1 MAEID
6 MTAPTVAPVAGEY
19 GVDRQGAAHG
29 PFVPREGGHG
39 SGWYPLGIDPHIV
52 GLTWTAGGA
61 YYADKAP
68 NALDIIAIIS
78 APDSVEPDATQ
89 ETGVVV
95 EVIHETVRVT
105 HHDGAAF
112 VEIAK
117 GPEDGEAGTFTV
129 HDSESFVQ
137 MTPAAAV
144 AIARAILR
152 MAGESK

>member
-6 MTAPTVAPVAGEY
+6 MTAPTVAPVEGEY
-19 GVDRQGAAHG
+19 GVDREGTTWG
-29 PFVPREGGHG
+29 PFVARFSIGCY
-39 SGWYPLGIDPHIV
+39 YPFGIDPHEP
-52 GLTWTAGGA
+52 GMAWTADGKFLRNGGP
-61 YYADKAP
+61 DHR
-68 NALDIIAIIS
+68 DIIAIIS
-78 APDSVEPDATQ
+78 EPDSVEPDATQ

-137 MTPAAAV
+137 MPPAAAI